1 MSIQSKNRA
10 IKNVITLV
18 RSLTKAQK
26 RDFKKYVKF
35 WGEASGRE
43 RKYITIFD
51 EIQRCITMSKD
62 DDTIVNHLLR
72 LDLKDLN
79 NTAQYLYNKVL
90 ESMRT
95 TPDISPYLNQL
106 NGMMQDLVFLYN
118 KNLFENCREIVAK
131 ALPLARALDK
141 PALELEWN
149 FWEFRLRGWTND
161 NFTEKSLNEWVAAQ
175 EQSIA
180 RAQQEVQLD
189 RLQTIVRRYFH
200 YKQHLPESIEEEVS
214 NYILYEESD
223 VLWIESLGIRSKILL
238 YSILS
243 DYYDLKYM
251 MHGSKTAGSLVK
263 KALLDKAIH
272 YQGRIIELY
281 RTDKIIEEE
290 EQVSFLAIMDN
301 YVNRCLRNGRVDLTE
316 RLESDW
322 EKSKNELVKIR
333 NLASYR
339 LSRHL
344 TLNEFRQAREYL
356 EKNNV
361 LEGLEKYEM
370 RIPTSRYQVI
380 VYSAGQ
386 VYYAQD
392 DFEKAVDFFQ
402 KVIDIK
408 TELRPEIVL
417 VCKILEI
424 ICLWEYGAYK
434 NDPDIQRPVRN
445 LRRSL
450 SRSGQLSD
458 FVGKT
463 LDGVEMVFRSSRAL
477 TKAGFPDLLND
488 LKTEYAQR
496 KGDKNIIMFFLVLA
510 WFDARLN
517 RTSIGVEILK
527 YS

>member
-1 MSIQSKNRA
+1 MN
-10 IKNVITLV
+10 LL
-18 RSLTKAQK
+18 RSLTPAQK

-35 WGEASGRE
+35 WGAATGQE

-51 EIQRCITMSKD
+51 EIQRCIGMSKD

-72 LDLKDLN
+72 LDFKDLN
-79 NTAQYLYNKVL
+79 NAAQYLYNKVL

-131 ALPLARALDK
+131 ALPLVRALDK

-149 FWEFRLRGWTND
+149 FWEFRLRGWTNN
-161 NFTEKSLNEWVAAQ
+161 NFTEKSLEEWVAAQ
-175 EQSIA
+175 EQAVA
-180 RAQQEVQLD
+180 RVRQEVQFD

-200 YKQHLPESIEEEVS
+200 NKQQLPKDIEEEV
-214 NYILYEESD
+214 NTYILFEESD
-223 VLWIESLGIRSKILL
+223 PLWFENLSIRSKILL

-251 MHGSKTAGSLVK
+251 MHGSKTSGSLVK

-272 YQGRIIELY
+272 YQGCIIELY
-281 RTDKIIEEE
+281 RTDKIIEAE
-290 EQVSFLAIMDN
+290 EQVSFLVIMDN
-301 YVNRCLRNGRVDLTE
+301 YVNRCLRNGRVELTE

-333 NLASYR
+333 NLAYYR

-356 EKNNV
+356 EENQVMEK
-361 LEGLEKYEM
+361 LEKFSL
-370 RIPTSRYQVI
+370 RIPISRYQFMI
-380 VYSAGQ
+380 YSAGQ

-392 DFEKAVDFFQ
+392 DFDKAVDFFQ

-408 TELRPEIVL
+408 TELRPEVVL

-445 LRRSL
+445 LRRSI
-450 SRSGQLSD
+450 SRSGQLNEYA
-458 FVGKT
+458 GKI
-463 LDGVEMVFRSSRAL
+463 LDGVEMVFRSPRAL
-477 TKAGFPDLLND
+477 TKAGFPILLNE

-496 KGDKNIIMFFLVLA
+496 KGDKNVIMFFLVLA

-517 RTSIGVEILK
+517 RTSISVEILK